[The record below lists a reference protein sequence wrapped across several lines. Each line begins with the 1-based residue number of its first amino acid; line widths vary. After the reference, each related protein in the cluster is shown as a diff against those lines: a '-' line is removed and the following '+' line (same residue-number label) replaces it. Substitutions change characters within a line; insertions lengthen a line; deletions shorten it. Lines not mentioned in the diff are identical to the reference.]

1 MKNFLS
7 IENFKDVKGLLIF
20 EVIIGLILLLISAN
34 NPDIN
39 FWDWRSL
46 LISIFVIALN
56 FFFDEEKYWN
66 LATISSTIPFLYL
79 ISWFIFKL

>member
-34 NPDIN
+34 NPDID
-39 FWDWRSL
+39 FWDWRALVVSV
-46 LISIFVIALN
+46 SIIALN
-56 FFFDEEKYWN
+56 VIADRENFWN
-66 LATISSTIPFLYL
+66 IATILSIIPFSYL

>member
-34 NPDIN
+34 NPDID
-39 FWDWRSL
+39 FWDWRAL
-46 LISIFVIALN
+46 VISVSIIALN
-56 FFFDEEKYWN
+56 VISDRENFWN
-66 LATISSTIPFLYL
+66 IATILSIIPFSYL